1 MDPTTTST
9 ARQIKVLLAEFTDRL
24 SLAAVCVR
32 RIKVPAIQASKSFAE
47 LLKQLIKKMLKQVRK
62 SSNVL
67 GLTNDDCVPRDILR
81 RP

>member
-1 MDPTTTST
+1 MDPTTSST

-24 SLAAVCVR
+24 SLAVVCVR
-32 RIKVPAIQASKSFAE
+32 RIKVSAIQASKSFAE
-47 LLKQLIKKMLKQVRK
+47 MLKQLIIKMLKQVRK
-62 SSNVL
+62 SSKVF